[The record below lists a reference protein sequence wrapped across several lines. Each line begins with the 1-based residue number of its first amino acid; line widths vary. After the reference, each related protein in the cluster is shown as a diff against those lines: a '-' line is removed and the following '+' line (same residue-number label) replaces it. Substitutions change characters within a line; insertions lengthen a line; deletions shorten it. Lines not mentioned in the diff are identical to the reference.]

1 MADRHPPRH
10 RRCRAAACR
19 PPVTGAGA
27 SGRLKRDPRVA
38 ESPAAM
44 KRTAV
49 RRHTRRSEVRA
60 GR

>member
-10 RRCRAAACR
+10 RRRRAAPRR
-19 PPVTGAGA
+19 PRVTGAGA
-27 SGRLKRDPRVA
+27 SGRLKPHPRVA
-38 ESPAAM
+38 ESPADM
-44 KRTAV
+44 KRTTV